1 MAVYSP
7 STILVWNIAA
17 IEAKS
22 GKSCEIDPAHLLL
35 GVCKLCDLDPE
46 RFCPRPIR
54 RDRVQKE
61 EFATDIE
68 TLRQWFAAWGL
79 DQTQFRRRLRSAIA
93 RSESERLERGIVH
106 RSPVSRRVFERAEE
120 IAMLGTDD
128 SPILRPCH
136 LLQAILEL
144 PASPWENLLEEMGVY
159 NLETPPFDRTDSEHQ
174 REQSAPVWMEAEPLF
189 PPQSQEDTPFLD
201 CFGRDLSQMARDG
214 QLDPTIGRH
223 AEINALASILMQR
236 RKCNA
241 ILVGEAGVGKTCIV
255 EGLAQWLENAVI
267 PPVLQNKRVVEIS
280 MAGLLAGSKYRG
292 EFEERMQA
300 LISEAATA
308 NDVILFIDEI
318 HTVLGAGGGG
328 ASDAANIL
336 KPALARG
343 EIQCVGATTVR
354 EYRATIETDTALE
367 RRFQTIWVNEPSP
380 EETIDILKGLRPQF
394 EAHHNAIVSDTAIES
409 AVELAE
415 RYLTDLH
422 QPDKSIDL
430 IDRACADVRL
440 LVAGEQNGTPA
451 HCRIG
456 ETEIL
461 SVVSQRCKLP
471 IERLTQ
477 NERSRLL
484 GLEKILRERVMG
496 QDEAIETVSN
506 AIRTARAGLKDPNKP
521 IGVFLFVG
529 LTGTGK
535 TELAK
540 ALAQCLFDDE
550 RQLIRVDMSE
560 YMEPHTVS
568 RLTGAPPG
576 YVGYDREGQLTKAVR
591 SKPYS
596 VVLFDEVEKAH
607 PKVLDLFL
615 QIFDEGHLTD
625 SHGRHISFKD
635 TAIVLTSNLG
645 TQSFHAAR
653 SLGFGFGDD
662 RAQIERSVY
671 QRQIQDALQQSLRPE
686 LLNRLSQVVWF
697 YPLSAEVVR
706 QIIDKILTNLHPRL
720 EAQKLFLKLTDNA
733 YEFLMEKGYNAQFG
747 AREME
752 RTIDRFLIQPLG
764 QALLSEKFPPG
775 TTILAEAREE
785 GLVLLAGERVT
796 VNEER

>member
-22 GKSCEIDPAHLLL
+22 GKSSEIDPAHLLL

-54 RDRVQKE
+54 RDRAQKQ
-61 EFATDIE
+61 EFVTDIE
-68 TLRQWFAAWGL
+68 TLRQWFDAWGL
-79 DQTQFRRRLRSAIA
+79 DQTLFRRRLRSEIA
-93 RSESERLERGIVH
+93 RAQANRLDRGIVH

-128 SPILRPCH
+128 NPILRPCH

-159 NLETPPFDRTDSEHQ
+159 NLETPPFEDPDSDRQPDRSTSI
-174 REQSAPVWMEAEPLF
+174 WMEAEPLF
-189 PPQSQEDTPFLD
+189 PRQSQQDTPFLD
-201 CFGRDLSQMARDG
+201 CFGRDLTQMARDG
-214 QLDPTIGRH
+214 QLDPTIGRQT
-223 AEINALASILMQR
+223 EINALASILMQR

-255 EGLAQWLENAVI
+255 EGLAHWLESETTPAA
-267 PPVLQNKRVVEIS
+267 LKNKRIVEIS

-300 LISEAATA
+300 LISEAATV

-354 EYRATIETDTALE
+354 EYRSTIETDTALE
-367 RRFQTIWVNEPSP
+367 RRFQTVWVNEPSA
-380 EETIDILKGLRPQF
+380 EETIAILKGLRPQF
-394 EAHHNAIVSDTAIES
+394 EAHHNAIVTDGAIDA
-409 AVELAE
+409 AVELAQ

-422 QPDKSIDL
+422 LPDKAIDL

-440 LVAGEQNGTPA
+440 AVAAEQIGYTG
-451 HCRIG
+451 HCRID
-456 ETEIL
+456 ENEIL
-461 SVVSQRCKLP
+461 AVVSQRCQVP

-484 GLEKILRERVMG
+484 SLEKILQGRVMG
-496 QDEAIETVSN
+496 QEAAIETVAN

-560 YMEPHTVS
+560 YMEPHAVS

-625 SHGRHISFKD
+625 SHGRHISFKE

-645 TQSFHAAR
+645 TQSLHASR
-653 SLGFGFGDD
+653 SLGFGLADD
-662 RAQIERSVY
+662 RSEVDRSAY

-686 LLNRLSQVVWF
+686 LLNRISQVVWF
-697 YPLSAEVVR
+697 YPLGAEVVR
-706 QIIDKILTNLHPRL
+706 QIIDKILANLHPRL
-720 EAQKLFLKLTDNA
+720 EAQKLFLQLTDNA
-733 YEFLMEKGYNAQFG
+733 YKFLMTKGYNAQFG

-752 RTIDRFLIQPLG
+752 RTIDRFLVQPLG
-764 QALLSEKFPPG
+764 QALLAERFRAG
-775 TTILAEAREE
+775 TTIWVEAQDEK
-785 GLVLLAGERVT
+785 LVLLDSAPMG
-796 VNEER
+796 